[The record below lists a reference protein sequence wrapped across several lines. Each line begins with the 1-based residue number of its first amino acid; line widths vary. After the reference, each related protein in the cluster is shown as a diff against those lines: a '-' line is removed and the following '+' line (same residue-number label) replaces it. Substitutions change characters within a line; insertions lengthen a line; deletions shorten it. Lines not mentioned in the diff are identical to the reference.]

1 MPEVQV
7 PSRTIDVIRD
17 FNRFYTRVI
26 GLLDR
31 YLVQSAFNLA
41 EARVMY
47 EISQHDG
54 ILAGDILDILGLDKG
69 YLSRILDRFTR
80 EKLIQKTKSVL
91 DARAIHIFLTAKG
104 WQAFQSLDWAASK
117 QIKDMLGDLDED
129 QHKELIS
136 AMTQIKT
143 ILSASKTLT
152 SPPKKIGSPTFGPQ
166 LMMSGNQAG
175 TSAAATGLA
184 DTAAANTG
192 AAGANTGAA
201 GANAG
206 AGGANAGAGPGP
218 KSRSTKKPQSD
229 KDLETIMAA
238 GITREDGMALTDQLN
253 IEDIHIRTE
262 LKPGDLGYLV
272 YLHGHLYGIEYQY
285 GVGFESYVAQGI
297 HEFYQQYDPVKDRVW
312 MCEHRGRIIGSLVLM
327 HRGEHTAQLR
337 YFILEPGYRNLGLG
351 KRLMLLF
358 MDHLKKA
365 GYTKAYLW
373 TTEELSRAAAL
384 YRKNGFYLAETK
396 LNSSFG
402 SLVVEQRYDLTMR
415 FAKLR

>member
-1 MPEVQV
+1 MPEVQT
-7 PSRTIDVIRD
+7 PSRTIDVTRD

-69 YLSRILDRFTR
+69 YLSRILDRFSR
-80 EKLIQKTKSVL
+80 EKLIQKSKSVL

-117 QIKDMLGDLDED
+117 QIKDMIGDLGEE
-129 QHKELIS
+129 QQKELIS
-136 AMTQIKT
+136 AMTQIKA

-152 SPPKKIGSPTFGPQ
+152 NPPKKMGSPTFGPQ
-166 LMMSGNQAG
+166 LMMSGTQAG
-175 TSAAATGLA
+175 VSEAS
-184 DTAAANTG
+184 G
-192 AAGANTGAA
+192 A
-201 GANAG
+201 
-206 AGGANAGAGPGP
+206 
-218 KSRSTKKPQSD
+218 KSRSSKKPQSD
-229 KDLETIMAA
+229 KDLEVIMAA
-238 GITREDGMALTDQLN
+238 GVTREDGMALTDQIN

-312 MCEHRGRIIGSLVLM
+312 MCEHRGRIVGSLVLM

-396 LNSSFG
+396 LNSTFG

-415 FAKLR
+415 FAQLR